1 MSIWVFFLVF
11 NYQDGWL
18 GAGGV
23 YFDPDALGE
32 ETALM
37 GVGEGRLQGEE
48 GTVIAVVVDP
58 AADDV
63 DLIYLGFTDDTG
75 RVSQCRCHI
84 QELEDGLL
92 HLLRLVWDALLLYE
106 AAMAHQKEFVVI
118 FAGGGIDDKE
128 VVGFDCPGD

>member
-1 MSIWVFFLVF
+1 
-11 NYQDGWL
+11 
-18 GAGGV
+18 
-23 YFDPDALGE
+23 
-32 ETALM
+32 M

-75 RVSQCRCHI
+75 RVSQCSGHI

-92 HLLRLVWDALLLYE
+92 HLLWLGWDALLLYQ

-118 FAGGGIDDKE
+118 FAGRGVEDKKD
-128 VVGFDCPGD
+128 VWFYCPR

>member
-1 MSIWVFFLVF
+1 M
-11 NYQDGWL
+11 

-75 RVSQCRCHI
+75 RVSQCRRG
-84 QELEDGLL
+84 QRD
-92 HLLRLVWDALLLYE
+92 RR
-106 AAMAHQKEFVVI
+106 
-118 FAGGGIDDKE
+118 
-128 VVGFDCPGD
+128 